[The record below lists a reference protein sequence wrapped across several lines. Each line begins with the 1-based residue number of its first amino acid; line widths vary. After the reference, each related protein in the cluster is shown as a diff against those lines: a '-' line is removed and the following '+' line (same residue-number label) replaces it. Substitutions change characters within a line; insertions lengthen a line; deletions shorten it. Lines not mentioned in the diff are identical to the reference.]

1 MNIQESVLIYLDD
14 IAKENLLKRQIEAH
28 VHIPKGTLSVSDSYF
43 PPKCQDRNFLCH
55 LVRERLLFSRSYD

>member
-1 MNIQESVLIYLDD
+1 MNIQENVLIYLDD

-43 PPKCQDRNFLCH
+43 PLSAKTGTFF
-55 LVRERLLFSRSYD
+55 VIW